1 MRPFV
6 FVNLAMSADGK
17 LSTTERRQ
25 VKISGKSDF
34 LRVDEIKAGSDAIMV
49 GIGTVTA
56 DDPSLTVKSEKL
68 KKERTERGCEE
79 NPIRIV
85 IDSEGRTPEN
95 AEILHKGPGRRII
108 AVSEK
113 ASDKNLERLSPYADI
128 IVAGKDK
135 VDLAGVMEALS
146 DIDVKRVMVEGG
158 GTLIWSLF
166 EEDLIDEFYTCIGNI
181 IIGGD
186 SAPTPADGTGFIK
199 EENFTRLELIDMEKA
214 DEGVLLRWRVKR

>member
-1 MRPFV
+1 MKPFV

-49 GIGTVTA
+49 GIGTVIA
-56 DDPSLTVKSEKL
+56 DDPSLTVKSAEL
-68 KKERTERGCEE
+68 KKERIGRGCEE
-79 NPIRIV
+79 NPVRIV

-128 IVAGKDK
+128 IVAGKER
-135 VDLAGVMEALS
+135 VDLGGVMEALS

-158 GTLIWSLF
+158 GSLIWSLF
-166 EEDLIDEFYTCIGNI
+166 EEDLVDEFYTCVGNI
-181 IIGGD
+181 IIGGQN
-186 SAPTPADGTGFIK
+186 SPTPADGTGFIM
-199 EENFTRLELIDMEKA
+199 EDDFTRLELIDMEKA